1 MSRIVSKAS
10 VVLKSERLIARRR
23 LAILRTQTGMMAL
36 AGVAAGVGL
45 LAVNAAI
52 YFKLAETMSQA
63 AAAGWLAG
71 GNFALALLL
80 VLIAGRL
87 NADRDVAAAEELRD
101 LAMADL
107 EAEVSGLA
115 AQAQGLAS
123 VLGSVR
129 RDPLGAALPGLATMI
144 IGTILKARKKKSDS

>member
-1 MSRIVSKAS
+1 MSRLVRNAS

-23 LAILRTQTGMMAL
+23 LAVLRAQTGLMAI
-36 AGVAAGVGL
+36 AGVAGGVGL
-45 LAVNAAI
+45 LAANAAI

-71 GNFALALLL
+71 GNFVLAGVLML
-80 VLIAGRL
+80 VASRM

-107 EAEVSGLA
+107 ENEITGLT
-115 AQAQGLAS
+115 AQAQGLAGM
-123 VLGSVR
+123 LGAVR
-129 RDPLGAALPGLATMI
+129 RDPLGAALPGLAGAI
-144 IGTILKARKKKSDS
+144 IAAVLKARKKK